1 MSSQDGVL
9 RHTESQLRMPG
20 LDVDLNAVPPSENQG
35 WEGTSTHT
43 MSQDRQDGTSML
55 DAPIDLEAYDDDD
68 DVIISSPRAFAEA
81 KYNSRKNRGL
91 PVVDVDAEER
101 SPQSNQTSCL
111 SNQTNANS
119 GIYVNLEDSSNLMFQ
134 PKRGRS
140 RTLPPPPPKEPIF
153 NCPIC
158 MGPFVE
164 EMSTK
169 CGHIFCKVCIRNAIA
184 AQNKCPT
191 CRGKI
196 TLKNIFRIY
205 LPSTNSS

>member
-1 MSSQDGVL
+1 MSSDGDL
-9 RHTESQLRMPG
+9 RHTESRLRMPG
-20 LDVDLNAVPPSENQG
+20 LDVDLNVVPPSENQG

-43 MSQDRQDGTSML
+43 TSQDRQEATIML

-68 DVIISSPRAFAEA
+68 DVIISSPRTFAEA
-81 KYNSRKNRGL
+81 KINSRKNRGL
-91 PVVDVDAEER
+91 PVVVDVEAEER

-119 GIYVNLEDSSNLMFQ
+119 GNYVNLEDSSNFM
-134 PKRGRS
+134 PKQGWS
-140 RTLPPPPPKEPIF
+140 RTLPPPPPKEPTF

-158 MGPFVE
+158 MGPLVE

-196 TLKNIFRIY
+196 TLKNIFRVY

>member
-1 MSSQDGVL
+1 MNSQDG
-9 RHTESQLRMPG
+9 RMPR
-20 LDVDLNAVPPSENQG
+20 LDVDLNVVPPSENHG
-35 WEGTSTHT
+35 WEGTSTHIR
-43 MSQDRQDGTSML
+43 SQHRQDGTSML

-68 DVIISSPRAFAEA
+68 VIISSPRAFAEA
-81 KYNSRKNRGL
+81 KKNYRKNRGL
-91 PVVDVDAEER
+91 PVVDVDAAEER
-101 SPQSNQTSCL
+101 PRQNNQTSCL
-111 SNQTNANS
+111 SNLTNANS
-119 GIYVNLEDSSNLMFQ
+119 GIYVNLEDSSNLT
-134 PKRGRS
+134 PKQGRS

-164 EMSTK
+164 SMSTK
-169 CGHIFCKVCIRNAIA
+169 CGHIFCKLCIRNAIA

>member
-1 MSSQDGVL
+1 MSSQDGVS
-9 RHTESQLRMPG
+9 RHTESRLRMPAI
-20 LDVDLNAVPPSENQG
+20 DVDLNAVPPSENQG
-35 WEGTSTHT
+35 LEGISTHT
-43 MSQDRQDGTSML
+43 RSQDRLEGTSML

-68 DVIISSPRAFAEA
+68 VIISSPRAFAEA
-81 KYNSRKNRGL
+81 KNNSRKNRGL
-91 PVVDVDAEER
+91 PVVVDVDAEER

-111 SNQTNANS
+111 SNQTNVNS
-119 GIYVNLEDSSNLMFQ
+119 GIYVNLEDSNNLM

-140 RTLPPPPPKEPIF
+140 RTLPLPPPKEPIF

>member
-1 MSSQDGVL
+1 
-9 RHTESQLRMPG
+9 MPG
-20 LDVDLNAVPPSENQG
+20 LNVDLNVVPPSENQG

-43 MSQDRQDGTSML
+43 RSQDRQEGTSML
-55 DAPIDLEAYDDDD
+55 DAPIDLEAYEDDDDD

-81 KYNSRKNRGL
+81 KSNSRKNRGL
-91 PVVDVDAEER
+91 PVVVDVDAEER

-119 GIYVNLEDSSNLMFQ
+119 GIYVNLEDSNDLMT
-134 PKRGRS
+134 KRGRR
-140 RTLPPPPPKEPIF
+140 RTLPLPPPKAPIF

-169 CGHIFCKVCIRNAIA
+169 CGHIFCNVCIRNAIA
-184 AQNKCPT
+184 AQKKCPT
-191 CRGKI
+191 CRMKI

-205 LPSTNSS
+205 LPSTYGS